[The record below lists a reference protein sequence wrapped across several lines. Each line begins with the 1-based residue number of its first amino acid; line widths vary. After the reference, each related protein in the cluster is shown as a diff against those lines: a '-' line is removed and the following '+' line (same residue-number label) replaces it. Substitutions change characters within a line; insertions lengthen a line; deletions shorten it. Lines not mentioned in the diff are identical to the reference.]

1 MFPAPRPSAG
11 LSRRAEGED
20 PLMAG
25 LSRVF
30 TLLVDGKPTLAFEA
44 RHAQEAQQ
52 LRKEPWLRSDLQ
64 SLKSNGT
71 QLGTASSSLSVRTAN
86 QEEASLFTKAVAE
99 APAEA
104 EDMVLAYLVELDGTD
119 VDLES

>member
-1 MFPAPRPSAG
+1 
-11 LSRRAEGED
+11 
-20 PLMAG
+20 MAG
-25 LSRVF
+25 LLRVF

-44 RHAQEAQQ
+44 RNAQEAQQ

-71 QLGTASSSLSVRTAN
+71 QLGTANSSLSVRTAN
-86 QEEASLFTKAVAE
+86 QEETSLFTKAVAE

-104 EDMVLAYLVELDGTD
+104 EDMVLVYLVELDGAD
-119 VDLES
+119 ADRRDEGEE

>member
-1 MFPAPRPSAG
+1 
-11 LSRRAEGED
+11 
-20 PLMAG
+20 MAG

-44 RHAQEAQQ
+44 RNTQEAQQ

-71 QLGTASSSLSVRTAN
+71 QLGTANSSLSVRTAN

-99 APAEA
+99 APAAEA

-119 VDLES
+119 ADLEG

>member
-1 MFPAPRPSAG
+1 
-11 LSRRAEGED
+11 
-20 PLMAG
+20 MAV

-44 RHAQEAQQ
+44 RNIQEAQQ
-52 LRKEPWLRSDLQ
+52 LCKEPWLRSDLQ

-71 QLGTASSSLSVRTAN
+71 QLGTASSILSVRTAN

-104 EDMVLAYLVELDGTD
+104 EDMVLAYLVELDSTEG
-119 VDLES
+119 DLES